1 MTLVIR
7 DAQPADLPAILAI
20 VNDAI
25 LNTTAMWTLTP
36 ATLEQRQAWLAE
48 RQDAGLPVVVA
59 VQGPELVGFASF
71 GPFRPWEGYAATV
84 EHSVYVDANR
94 RGQGAGRRLME
105 ALVARAEAMGLH
117 VMVGGI
123 EAGNAASIA
132 LHERLGFERVGL
144 MPEVGRK
151 FGRWLDLLFMQRI
164 LR

>member
-1 MTLVIR
+1 M
-7 DAQPADLPAILAI
+7 PADLPAILGI

-36 ATLEQRQAWLAE
+36 TTLEQRRAWLEE
-48 RQDAGLPVVVA
+48 RQGAGLPVIVA
-59 VQGPELVGFASF
+59 VEGDAVLGFASF
-71 GPFRPWEGYAATV
+71 GPFRPWEGYAATA
-84 EHSVYVDANR
+84 EHSVYVDTDA
-94 RGQGAGRRLME
+94 RGRGTGRHLME
-105 ALVARAEAMGLH
+105 ALIRRAEQAGMH

-123 EAGNAASIA
+123 EAENAASIA

-151 FGRWLDLLFMQRI
+151 FGRWLDLLLMQRV